1 MDLRFN
7 DIFSHPAN
15 DVFQIVFFPDRI
27 YHAQYLNATRSER
40 YRYNVQEVRAKA
52 DITAIKGQ
60 VFMDDAFYTNFVRIE
75 YRSARLVEAMRIE
88 GRLQG
93 NAVRGRGRFY
103 FDDAKRDLTK
113 PQTLNAGDPLIR
125 LYYCPWIDAYQME
138 MWRTL
143 EVPSGDYHAPDVL
156 TMMGRNGAITRVPQL
171 QGFLNEVKRIREI
184 DLEFLEDNVMS
195 PSGYL
200 LPATATKTDDFY
212 FRNLQVPNT
221 QNPSDPGN
229 TIARGSYTL

>member
-15 DVFQIVFFPDRI
+15 DVFQVVFFPDRI
-27 YHAQYLNATRSER
+27 YHAQYLNATRSDR
-40 YRYNVQEVRAKA
+40 YRYNVQEVRSKA

-93 NAVRGRGRFY
+93 DAVRARVRFF

-113 PQTLNAGDPLIR
+113 PQTLDHSDPLIR

-138 MWRTL
+138 MWGTL
-143 EVPSGDYHAPDVL
+143 EVPAGNYHAPDVL

-171 QGFLNEVKRIREI
+171 RTFLEDVKRIREI
-184 DLEFLEDNVMS
+184 DLEFLEDNVTT
-195 PSGYL
+195 PSGYFR
-200 LPATATKTDDFY
+200 PDAAIKKDDFY
-212 FRNLQVPNT
+212 FRNLLVPNT
-221 QNPSDPGN
+221 QNASDN
-229 TIARGSYTL
+229 ATTA

>member
-15 DVFQIVFFPDRI
+15 DVFQVVFFPDRI

-93 NAVRGRGRFY
+93 E
-103 FDDAKRDLTK
+103 T
-113 PQTLNAGDPLIR
+113 P
-125 LYYCPWIDAYQME
+125 
-138 MWRTL
+138 
-143 EVPSGDYHAPDVL
+143 
-156 TMMGRNGAITRVPQL
+156 
-171 QGFLNEVKRIREI
+171 
-184 DLEFLEDNVMS
+184 
-195 PSGYL
+195 
-200 LPATATKTDDFY
+200 
-212 FRNLQVPNT
+212 
-221 QNPSDPGN
+221 
-229 TIARGSYTL
+229 